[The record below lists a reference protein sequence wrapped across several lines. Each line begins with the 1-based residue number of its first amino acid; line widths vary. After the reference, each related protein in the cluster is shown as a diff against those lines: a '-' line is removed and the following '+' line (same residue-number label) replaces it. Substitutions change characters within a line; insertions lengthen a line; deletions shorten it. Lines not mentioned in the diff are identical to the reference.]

1 MPKFGGYRKVL
12 ANVKADKKVEALEA
26 KLIQLNWGIAEMLQ
40 EHVQLKKAK
49 RGPLSRRWSP
59 HDTRDQNVNYVNR
72 WTVHVVR
79 SHARAK
85 GFVQLL
91 LLPFAQSQP
100 TPAPEAVDG
109 PKR

>member
-49 RGPLSRRWSP
+49 GA
-59 HDTRDQNVNYVNR
+59 H
-72 WTVHVVR
+72 
-79 SHARAK
+79 
-85 GFVQLL
+85 
-91 LLPFAQSQP
+91 
-100 TPAPEAVDG
+100 
-109 PKR
+109 